1 MTFWEKMKAV
11 FSNIW
16 DFLAP
21 FVKLF
26 MSSAGMILAEVAMKT
41 VTEIAL
47 TMGDA
52 DGDAKRK
59 EALKRIQAELI
70 GKGIALGISVI
81 NSAIEAAVQ
90 RLKVVSGRSPQ

>member
-1 MTFWEKMKAV
+1 MTTWEKMKVV
-11 FSNIW
+11 FSGIW

-21 FVKLF
+21 FVKIFL
-26 MSSAGMILAEVAMKT
+26 SSAGTILAEVAMKSI
-41 VTEIAL
+41 TEIAM

-59 EALKRIQAELI
+59 EAFKRIQAELI
-70 GKGIALGISVI
+70 GKGIVLSVSVI

-90 RLKVVSGRSPQ
+90 KIKT

>member
-1 MTFWEKMKAV
+1 MTTWEKMKIV
-11 FSNIW
+11 FSGIW

-21 FVKLF
+21 FVKIFL
-26 MSSAGMILAEVAMKT
+26 SSAGVILAEVAMKA

-47 TMGDA
+47 TMSDA

-70 GKGIALGISVI
+70 GRGIVLGVSVI
-81 NSAIEAAVQ
+81 NAAIEAAVQ
-90 RLKVVSGRSPQ
+90 KLKS

>member
-1 MTFWEKMKAV
+1 MTTWEKMKIV

-21 FVKLF
+21 FVKIFL
-26 MSSAGMILAEVAMKT
+26 SSAGVILAEVAIKT

-52 DGDAKRK
+52 DGEAKRK
-59 EALKRIQAELI
+59 EALSRIQVELI
-70 GKGIALGISVI
+70 GKGIVLGVSVI
-81 NSAIEAAVQ
+81 NSAIEMAVQ
-90 RLKVVSGRSPQ
+90 KIKTQ